1 MAVRIRMKG
10 HVGPDGTLDLKVPTG
25 LGETEVEV
33 VVELNPVQTPPP
45 ARTREELGWPPGFF
59 EETYGSC
66 QDDPLV
72 RLPQGKIQPRET
84 LL

>member
-10 HVGPDGTLDLKVPTG
+10 RVGPDGTLDLKVPTG
-25 LGETEVEV
+25 LGETEVEI
-33 VVELNPVQTPPP
+33 VVEVSPVQTSPP
-45 ARTREELGWPPGFF
+45 ARVPEELGWPPGFF

-66 QDDPLV
+66 HDDPLV
-72 RLPQGKIQPRET
+72 RPPQGEIQPRES